1 MSPVMSVPESA
12 SAVSAAL
19 PIHPTTGLRALGV
32 TRRGP
37 IWPVLGG
44 SVDGGGAGGS
54 DGAGAGADG
63 AGAGG
68 ADGGAAGSAGAGG
81 GAAGGSSGGGDS
93 DEFKSEHSKA
103 AVLADL
109 TATRAEN
116 ATLKAKLQ
124 ELQDKGKTAEQLDAE
139 AAQRKADEDRQRDT
153 DLAAARRETNQ
164 FKAAAEVGLTLK
176 QAARLKGDTL
186 DDMIADANAF
196 KAELADAAGAQQR
209 TDGAGASGSG
219 SVADT
224 ATPGVG
230 RMTAY
235 FASQQQ
241 K

>member
-44 SVDGGGAGGS
+44 SVDSGAAGGGA
-54 DGAGAGADG
+54 DGGAGADG

-68 ADGGAAGSAGAGG
+68 ADGGAAGGGADG
-81 GAAGGSSGGGDS
+81 GAAGGNSGGGGS

-109 TATRAEN
+109 TSTRAEN
-116 ATLKAKLQ
+116 ATLKARIQ
-124 ELQDKGKTAEQLDAE
+124 ELEDKGKPAEQLDAE
-139 AAQRKADEDRQRDT
+139 AAQRKAEEDRKRDT
-153 DLAAARRETNQ
+153 DLAAAVRESNQ

-186 DDMIADANAF
+186 DEMIADAKAF

-209 TDGAGASGSG
+209 TDGAGASDSG
-219 SVADT
+219 SAADT